1 MVSMDMLIILFV
13 FVIIVNLNYLL
24 NLMCDIS
31 LHFVNCMTRAK
42 AEWRRPTCTEL
53 LDRKRLTGTFLF
65 CSG

>member
-1 MVSMDMLIILFV
+1 MDVLIILFV
-13 FVIIVNLNYLL
+13 FVIIVNLTYLL

-53 LDRKRLTGTFLF
+53 MD
-65 CSG
+65 